1 MSNCYNDGYMEDNR
15 NNNKSIPEI
24 GRGRV
29 HDGLPGGGDLDLAV
43 LRVVQ
48 AEPALVDGRLQF
60 NTGVWIPILGQKK
73 DWIRGSVT
81 KKEKSLKD
89 SF

>member
-1 MSNCYNDGYMEDNR
+1 MSNCYNDGYMVDNNI

-48 AEPALVDGRLQF
+48 AEPPLVDGRL
-60 NTGVWIPILGQKK
+60 
-73 DWIRGSVT
+73 
-81 KKEKSLKD
+81 
-89 SF
+89 